1 VKKELASMVK
11 KERLWWE
18 EKLEL
23 QATLARHPDD
33 LEDAPGKRLLEAMSF
48 DKVQPMDDNTT
59 TLWSALDIDNFIRR
73 TGVERCS
80 Q

>member
-1 VKKELASMVK
+1 VKKELASVVK

-18 EKLEL
+18 ENLEF

-33 LEDAPGKRLLEAMSF
+33 LEDTPVECLLEARSF
-48 DKVQPMDDNTT
+48 NKVQPMDDNTT
-59 TLWSALDIDNFIRR
+59 TLWSAPDIDNFIRC